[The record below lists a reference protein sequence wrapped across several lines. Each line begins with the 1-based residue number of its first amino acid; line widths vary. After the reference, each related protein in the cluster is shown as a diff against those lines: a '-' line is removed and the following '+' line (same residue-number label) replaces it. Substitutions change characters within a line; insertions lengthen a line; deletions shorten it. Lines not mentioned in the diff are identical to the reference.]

1 MAFLLRREQQK
12 ERLRSNLAQ
21 LEGMKQENLTFD
33 GLQTS
38 QLKGVLG
45 GELMREESDERERT
59 VKIGG
64 SSKQQQKRKA
74 IRARSRCWNPKLPLC
89 FNIKSLKK
97 KNMQS

>member
-1 MAFLLRREQQK
+1 MYWDRTL
-12 ERLRSNLAQ
+12 RLRPSVASAI
-21 LEGMKQENLTFD
+21 EAAAERR
-33 GLQTS
+33 S
-38 QLKGVLG
+38 S
-45 GELMREESDERERT
+45 ESDERERT